1 MKRIVLSGG
10 IEGVC
15 LAESDASSPVGDG
28 ARALVAARF
37 RRRGRVVKSGPTGGH
52 LTDNGAMNNA
62 SLVSRVIRSGEEPA
76 GPPEWAHSTPEAR
89 MSAVWQ
95 LTLQCLAW
103 RGAGE
108 PRLQRSVVR
117 IQRAPR

>member
-1 MKRIVLSGG
+1 MESLDTFDLLAWMSGAFASVDARRIRATHPRIGDNACMKRADI
-10 IEGVC
+10 
-15 LAESDASSPVGDG
+15 SS
-28 ARALVAARF
+28 
-37 RRRGRVVKSGPTGGH
+37 RVVRAGDP
-52 LTDNGAMNNA
+52 
-62 SLVSRVIRSGEEPA
+62 PP
-76 GPPEWAHSTPEAR
+76 GPPDWEGSTPESR
-89 MSAVWQ
+89 ISAVWE

>member
-1 MKRIVLSGG
+1 MCDTGLVELPCRIHPLANITLSIDDALLEAASVRAAGKSSGDARATQIRISDNAGMKRPDIS
-10 IEGVC
+10 
-15 LAESDASSPVGDG
+15 
-28 ARALVAARF
+28 
-37 RRRGRVVKSGPTGGH
+37 
-52 LTDNGAMNNA
+52 
-62 SLVSRVIRSGEEPA
+62 SRVIRAGDAPP
-76 GPPEWAHSTPEAR
+76 GPPEWEGSTPESR
-89 MSAVWQ
+89 MSAVWE